1 MRDPERV
8 SQVSAIRRLG
18 AYPLGPL
25 CAASSRPSTGRV
37 RSARSG
43 LWLGRRVASGPGLG
57 GDCRFQSLHLSVV
70 LIGKT
75 RLAEM
80 LIAQDIRRGEVVI
93 VFDPKGDVDLL
104 RRVFAEAERAGRG
117 GEFFMFHLGHPEI
130 SARYNP
136 VGSFSRITEVAT
148 RIAGQLPSEGQSAAF
163 KEFVWRFVNMM
174 ARALVPDIQD
184 SVLDAAVWFVAHG
197 GVWEPSNELAR
208 ARDEAALGRTACQRA

>member
-1 MRDPERV
+1 MTPV
-8 SQVSAIRRLG
+8 VSAGI
-18 AYPLGPL
+18 P
-25 CAASSRPSTGRV
+25 PSTVSSPTRP
-37 RSARSG
+37 RSG
-43 LWLGRRVASGPGLG
+43 WTWRSRRAHAGAGHHAV
-57 GDCRFQSLHLSVV
+57 
-70 LIGKT
+70 GKT
-75 RLAEM
+75 RLAEL

-163 KEFVWRFVNMM
+163 KEFVWRFVNVM
-174 ARALVPDIQD
+174 ARALV
-184 SVLDAAVWFVAHG
+184 
-197 GVWEPSNELAR
+197 
-208 ARDEAALGRTACQRA
+208 ALGRKPDYQGDQPLRVRCRAAADRLLRVLARPGTRRRGLA